1 MLRATLLTLSRSQR
15 FRGLVVSFV
24 LSRRVA
30 RRFVAGE
37 TLEEAVAAI
46 KRLNGRGLMATFD
59 QLGENVKTA
68 DEALTAAA
76 DYLAMLDAI
85 EHNRLNSNISLKPTH
100 MGLDFGD
107 DICLTNLRRILTH
120 VRRRNN
126 FVRIDM
132 EGSPY
137 TQRTLDIYRQL
148 RAEGFDQVGVV
159 IQSYLY
165 RSAADVRALCDIG
178 AKIRLCKGAY
188 NEPASIAFPRKADVD
203 ANFRKLVEIMWSE
216 QALARGAV
224 AALATHDERIIG
236 WAIAEAEK
244 RGVRKDQFE
253 FQMLYGIRRERQ
265 EELARA
271 GYRVRIYVPYGTQWY
286 PYFMRRLA
294 ERPANVIFIA
304 KSLFEK

>member
-1 MLRATLLTLSRSQR
+1 LLTLSRSQR